1 MSKCPE
7 GQTPYRYKNEIRCR
21 KKRVKRE
28 DEILKRLDTIISL
41 LRTTGRPMPMGMPPP
56 PPPPPMMKKSN
67 KPKTPNK
74 AALARA
80 SMMNNLKRALAKR
93 KKND

>member
-1 MSKCPE
+1 MSKCPDN
-7 GQTPYRYKNEIRCR
+7 QTPYRYKNEVRCR

-28 DEILKRLDTIISL
+28 DEVLKRLDTIISL
-41 LRTTGRPMPMGMPPP
+41 LRTTGRPMVGPPP
-56 PPPPPMMKKSN
+56 PPPPPMMKKLN

-74 AALARA
+74 ATMARA
-80 SMMNNLKRALAKR
+80 GLMNNLKKALAKR